1 MSSLL
6 RNVSFFFSSCFE
18 PLAGLTGDQILNNT
32 QGTLKTGLVS
42 VVQTSSTNTKGV
54 QTVSNCTNAAFQNT
68 AECSPQLPLRRAMG
82 TRKKRERQQNLWI
95 ATSAVVQSPGHAFT
109 TD

>member
-1 MSSLL
+1 MEIVSRSIKTCDLG
-6 RNVSFFFSSCFE
+6 NV
-18 PLAGLTGDQILNNT
+18 LNV
-32 QGTLKTGLVS
+32 LYDM
-42 VVQTSSTNTKGV
+42 
-54 QTVSNCTNAAFQNT
+54 
-68 AECSPQLPLRRAMG
+68 AMG